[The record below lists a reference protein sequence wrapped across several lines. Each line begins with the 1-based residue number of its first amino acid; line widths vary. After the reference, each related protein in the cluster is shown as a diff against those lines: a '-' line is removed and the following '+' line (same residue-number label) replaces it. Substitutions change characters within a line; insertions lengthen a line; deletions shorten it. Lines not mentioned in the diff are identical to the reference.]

1 VRARGFTL
9 VEVMIAVGITAV
21 MAVMT
26 IGALRA
32 LDRSTEIARLQD
44 ERYGAVRLAL
54 TRMSR
59 EISVAFISDNY
70 DRSLQTRFRERPTL
84 FVGKEDSLLFTA
96 FAHVRLYRDAK
107 ESDQSIIEYTLDSD
121 PDHSGE
127 KALFRREK
135 VRIDEEPDRGGTR
148 SLVADRLSSIRFSYW
163 DTKRKEWVHEWSTKS
178 LDHADELP
186 ARVRIELE
194 LRTPDGGTEKSV
206 TETRLEI
213 TRKPLSTT

>member
-21 MAVMT
+21 MAMMT
-26 IGALRA
+26 VGALRS

-54 TRMSR
+54 TRLSR

-70 DRSLQTRFRERPTL
+70 DRNSQRALRERPTL
-84 FVGKEDSLLFTA
+84 FVGKEDTLLFTA

-107 ESDQSIIEYTLDSD
+107 ESDQSVIEYTLESD

-127 KALFRREK
+127 KAVFRREK
-135 VRIDEEPDRGGTR
+135 VRLDEEPDRGGR
-148 SLVADRLSSIRFSYW
+148 KSLVADRIASLRFAYW
-163 DTKRKEWVHEWSTKS
+163 DTKRKEWVNEWSTRR
-178 LDHADELP
+178 LDHTDELP

-194 LRTPDGGTEKSV
+194 VTAPGGGTEKFV

-213 TRKPLSTT
+213 TRKPLTNS

>member
-21 MAVMT
+21 MAMMT
-26 IGALRA
+26 VGALRG
-32 LDRSTEIARLQD
+32 LDRSTEIARLQE

-70 DRSLQTRFRERPTL
+70 DQSLQTRLRERPTL

-107 ESDQSIIEYTLDSD
+107 ESDQSVIEYTLDSD
-121 PDHSGE
+121 PEHSGE

-135 VRIDEEPDRGGTR
+135 VRLDEEPDRGGR
-148 SLVADRLSSIRFSYW
+148 KSLVADRISSIRFAYW
-163 DTKRKEWVHEWSTKS
+163 DRKRKEWVNEWSTKNV
-178 LDHADELP
+178 DHTDDLP
-186 ARVRIELE
+186 PRVRIELE
-194 LRTPDGGTEKSV
+194 VRTPDGGTEKFT

-213 TRKPLSTT
+213 SRKLTYT